1 MINSTIERLRAM
13 KMNALA
19 SELER
24 QLDDAESYR
33 ILGFEERLALLVDAE
48 WNRRQNNKFDR
59 FIRNAH
65 FSDANATI
73 EGIEYIED
81 RHLDKGRMLRLATCK
96 YVDEGRHIILKGA
109 SGNGKTYIACALGNA
124 ACRKFKTVRYIRLPD
139 LLDELS
145 VSRSN
150 NEFGKVIKA
159 YKKVDLLILDEW
171 LIRKLTPAESYDL
184 LEIIEARIERSMIFC
199 TQYHS
204 EGWYDR
210 INPDPDNDSPISDA
224 IIDRIVNNAY
234 DIMIDGE
241 VSMRKRHGLPE
252 GAEP

>member
-1 MINSTIERLRAM
+1 MINSTIECLRAM

-24 QLDDAESYR
+24 QIEDAESYKQ
-33 ILGFEERLALLVDAE
+33 LGFEDRLILLVDAE
-48 WNRRQNNKFDR
+48 RDRRQNNKLDR
-59 FIRNAH
+59 YIRNAR

-81 RHLDKGRMLRLATCK
+81 RHLDKGKMLRFATCN
-96 YVDEGRHIILKGA
+96 YVDKGRHIILKGA

-124 ACRKFKTVRYIRLPD
+124 AYRKFKTVRYIRLPN
-139 LLDELS
+139 LLDELTIA
-145 VSRSN
+145 RTN

-159 YKKVDLLILDEW
+159 YKEVDLLILDEW
-171 LIRKLTPAESYDL
+171 LIRKLTVNDAFNL

-204 EGWYDR
+204 KG
-210 INPDPDNDSPISDA
+210 
-224 IIDRIVNNAY
+224 
-234 DIMIDGE
+234 
-241 VSMRKRHGLPE
+241 
-252 GAEP
+252 